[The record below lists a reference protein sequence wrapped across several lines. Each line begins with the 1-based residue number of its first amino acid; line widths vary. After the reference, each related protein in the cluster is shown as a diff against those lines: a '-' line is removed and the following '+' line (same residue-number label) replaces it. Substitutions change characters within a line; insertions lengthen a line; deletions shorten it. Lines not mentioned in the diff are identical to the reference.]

1 MTYTGLFNNLS
12 INENC
17 LADVRIN
24 PGEKQ
29 NVLRSGDVIFTGSS
43 ETPDE
48 VAYSSVMTKSFN
60 EDVYLNSFC
69 IGYRACDGLL
79 LPEYAKH
86 LFRCKYVRKQLV
98 KTAMGVTRFNVSKER
113 LKRVR
118 IYIPPIE
125 AQRDIASILDKF
137 STMTISLIDGLPA
150 EIKLRRQ
157 QYEYYRDKLLSF
169 SSDH

>member
-60 EDVYLNSFC
+60 EDVYLNSF
-69 IGYRACDGLL
+69 
-79 LPEYAKH
+79 
-86 LFRCKYVRKQLV
+86 V
-98 KTAMGVTRFNVSKER
+98 
-113 LKRVR
+113 
-118 IYIPPIE
+118 
-125 AQRDIASILDKF
+125 
-137 STMTISLIDGLPA
+137 
-150 EIKLRRQ
+150 
-157 QYEYYRDKLLSF
+157 
-169 SSDH
+169 